1 MKNRLLAAITTAF
14 LLLAVLLPPL
24 ARAQSAN
31 QQLAAASV
39 VETIKKRGSIRV
51 GMSTFVPWAMR
62 DKNGEYHLIEINPR
76 FPAWVYLS
84 AGAGMNLPY
93 AAVDLALGRKP
104 SIASEYTVGTL
115 FVRISIDQIA
125 RIEDFQSMVTTGEV
139 SR

>member
-62 DKNGEYHLIEINPR
+62 DKNGELVGYEID
-76 FPAWVYLS
+76 V
-84 AGAGMNLPY
+84 
-93 AAVDLALGRKP
+93 
-104 SIASEYTVGTL
+104 
-115 FVRISIDQIA
+115 A
-125 RIEDFQSMVTTGEV
+125 R
-139 SR
+139 